1 MIPLIPG
8 WSTEALPHGVF
19 MTHPEGKAVATIA
32 YRERARPLLRLGAM
46 VRSILARTTG
56 WSATKVLAHER
67 LETIEG
73 EHAALVTIAGIQD
86 GVPAQRDLGF
96 TFGDDFVSSVGGL
109 CFREAAFR
117 DQSALVR
124 ELTRCDSHVL
134 GIRRRR
140 FEYDPPQGW
149 QPVALPGQ
157 AVDWLAPEYPRQR
170 VSLTVHA
177 ASPHPHLDNTKIDTL
192 PDYNVQRGHPGT
204 TRRTLNSLSFNG
216 ITGAI
221 EEIGHVA
228 PGGGEA
234 VRRVALLRDA
244 RYVYPLEISWVQGAG
259 SDAHAETFLRVVN
272 SVRPVPAPTRGEA
285 LVGLITHWLD

>member
-1 MIPLIPG
+1 MIPLVPG

-46 VRSILARTTG
+46 VRSILARTPG
-56 WSATKVLAHER
+56 WAATKVASHER

-73 EHAALVTIAGIQD
+73 EHAALVTLAGTQD

-117 DQSALVR
+117 DQTTLVR
-124 ELTRCDSHVL
+124 ELTRYDSHVL

-140 FEYDPPQGW
+140 FEYDPPAGW
-149 QPVALPGQ
+149 QPVSLPGQ

-177 ASPHPHLDNTKIDTL
+177 ASPHALVDNTSLDA
-192 PDYNVQRGHPGT
+192 VQDFMV
-204 TRRTLNSLSFNG
+204 NSTFFGSIGETATGVGGAVSDAVGGPEWLGQGLGAVAGGVAGLGQGLWN
-216 ITGAI
+216 TGAAVVGGVAT
-221 EEIGHVA
+221 IGSA
-228 PGGGEA
+228 IGSG
-234 VRRVALLRDA
+234 
-244 RYVYPLEISWVQGAG
+244 ISAIADW
-259 SDAHAETFLRVVN
+259 
-272 SVRPVPAPTRGEA
+272 
-285 LVGLITHWLD
+285 